1 MKFGLLFL
9 LQDPPQGEHLPRLY
23 DEVFE
28 QAALAEQVGF
38 EAFFVPEH
46 HQMPDG
52 YLPAPLAF
60 AAALAARTK
69 RAEIGTA
76 ILQLPLYHPLQVAE
90 QVAVIDNIAK
100 GRFVL
105 GVGLGLVQKEFDA
118 FQIPLQ
124 EAASRF
130 TEAVDI
136 LKQAWT
142 GKPFSYHGRHF
153 SFDEVTVTPRPV
165 RQPRPPLWVGA
176 MSAVTLKRAGR
187 IGDGWISDPLH
198 NFDVLKA
205 WSQIYR
211 AAAAEAGNPRIEVAL
226 LRDAWVAESRA
237 EVERVWWPHVQ
248 AYHLFYLRL
257 GFFSSGRFNAQWE
270 PWVKAVTSAAD
281 WTFARVAPRRL
292 ICGTPEEVVAELKR
306 YEREIDCRYMIFVL
320 RHPTGPSHQET
331 LRCIELFGKAVLP
344 HFRKNAL

>member
-1 MKFGLLFL
+1 MKFALLFL
-9 LQDPPQGEHLPRLY
+9 LQDPPNGDHVPRLY

-28 QAALAEQVGF
+28 QAELAEQVGF

-52 YLPAPLAF
+52 YLPAPLTF

-69 RAEIGTA
+69 RAEIGTG

-100 GRFVL
+100 GRFIL
-105 GVGLGLVQKEFDA
+105 GAGLGLVQKEFDA
-118 FQIPLQ
+118 FEIPLAA
-124 EAASRF
+124 AASRF
-130 TEAVDI
+130 TEAVEI

-142 GKPFSYHGRHF
+142 GRPFSYHGRHF
-153 SFDEVTVTPRPV
+153 HFDQVTITPRPV
-165 RQPRPPLWVGA
+165 RQPRPPIWVGA
-176 MSAVTLKRAGR
+176 MSAIALKRAGR

-198 NFDVLKA
+198 NFDVMKA

-211 AAAAEAGNPRIEVAL
+211 AAAAQAGNPRAEIAL

-237 EVERVWWPHVQ
+237 EVERVWWPHIQ
-248 AYHLFYLRL
+248 AYHLFYLHL

-270 PWVKAVTSAAD
+270 PWVKEIATDAE
-281 WTFARVAPRRL
+281 WTFARVAPNRL
-292 ICGTPEEVVAELKR
+292 ICGTPDEVVADLKR
-306 YEREIDCRYMIFVL
+306 YEREIGCQYMILVL

-331 LRCIELFGKAVLP
+331 LKCIELFGKEVLP
-344 HFRKNAL
+344 HCRGGI